1 MSVNNLAFL
10 ALDTSCDTGVVA
22 LCDRD
27 SVYYSETLPHKLSHG
42 QLLCPAIDHS
52 LKALKAYGLVLA
64 GVFVGLGPG
73 SFVGLRVALATAL
86 GFSFG
91 RSLPLM
97 GFCSHRALAHSLAEA
112 DNLESICVA
121 MKASGDLCYLT
132 SFHDPM
138 GQTKLVHKQDL
149 WAELAAHSQLLS
161 NLHLEQAES
170 QSTITITKTHG
181 PSAEGMRKAICYKLS
196 QVGQLIDESDHIK
209 PNYIKGANVS
219 LPKDSANKVI
229 SSRLVPDESTPI

>member
-10 ALDTSCDTGVVA
+10 ALDTSCDTGMVV

-27 SVYYSETLPHKLSHG
+27 HVYYSQTLPQKLSHA
-42 QLLCPAIDHS
+42 QLLCPAIDDA
-52 LKALKAYGLVLA
+52 LVALKNHGLVLA
-64 GVFVGLGPG
+64 CVFVGLGPG

-97 GFCSHRALAHSLAEA
+97 GFCSHQALASSVLDSFE
-112 DNLESICVA
+112 NLSVA

-132 SFHDPM
+132 HIKPVWQS
-138 GQTKLVHKQDL
+138 TELILKQDISAKL
-149 WAELAAHSQLLS
+149 PDNTQLVS
-161 NLHLEQAES
+161 NLIIDNLES
-170 QSTITITKTHG
+170 DKKIILTKSDG
-181 PSAEGMRKAICYKLS
+181 PSEFGIQKALCHRLLQEGQI
-196 QVGQLIDESDHIK
+196 IDESDYIK

-219 LPKDSANKVI
+219 VPKNVFLPTA
-229 SSRLVPDESTPI
+229 LQA